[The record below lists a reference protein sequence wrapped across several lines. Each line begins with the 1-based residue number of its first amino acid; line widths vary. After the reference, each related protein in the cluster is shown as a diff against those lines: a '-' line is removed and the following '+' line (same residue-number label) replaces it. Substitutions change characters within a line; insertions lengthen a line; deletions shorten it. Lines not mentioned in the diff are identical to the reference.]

1 MTRRKSENIK
11 LTMPVSES
19 RDHIQGPPTAPVIL
33 LEYGDYE
40 CPYCAQAYIII
51 KEAQERLGSKLRFV
65 FRNFPVTNLACRC
78 YIQYSKDDQISD
90 VLNFG
95 AIEKKDDYVVTST

>member
-19 RDHIQGPPTAPVIL
+19 RDHIQGPQTAPVIL

-40 CPYCAQAYIII
+40 CPYCFASVHFVPRNSAIITA
-51 KEAQERLGSKLRFV
+51 KS
-65 FRNFPVTNLACRC
+65 LA
-78 YIQYSKDDQISD
+78 I
-90 VLNFG
+90 
-95 AIEKKDDYVVTST
+95 

>member
-1 MTRRKSENIK
+1 MSNVSQIRVKSASNGIWNGMD
-11 LTMPVSES
+11 TDS
-19 RDHIQGPPTAPVIL
+19 
-33 LEYGDYE
+33 
-40 CPYCAQAYIII
+40 
-51 KEAQERLGSKLRFV
+51 
-65 FRNFPVTNLACRC
+65 RC